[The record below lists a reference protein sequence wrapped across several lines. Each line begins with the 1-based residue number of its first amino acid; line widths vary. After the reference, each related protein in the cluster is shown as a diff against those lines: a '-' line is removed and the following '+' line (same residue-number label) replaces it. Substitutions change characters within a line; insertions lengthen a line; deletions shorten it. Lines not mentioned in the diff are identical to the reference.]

1 MKRVI
6 IALDVGTSSMRAVI
20 FNMQGAVLFTKQ
32 MEYHTIFP
40 RPSYVEQDPLTWKEA
55 AFYVLKPAAEFI
67 RNNGHNLLAI
77 SVTSQRASMI
87 SMDSEGNHLHNSIM
101 WQDKRTIDICERLI
115 SEYGL
120 EYLYRKTGV
129 RCNPLFVLNK
139 IIWLRENEP
148 ELFAKAVKHIGV
160 QDYVVYQLTGEYVT
174 DWTQASRT
182 MLMDLKTF
190 RWDPELLRIA
200 GITEDRLCRLVPP
213 GSVAGYI
220 TKEASALCDITEGT
234 PVIVS
239 GGDQQNAAIGLGV
252 VKTGIAEANT
262 GTGSFVLSFS
272 DKPIFNENCK
282 VLCQA
287 SAIAGNWMAE
297 TAIFNTGAIYRWFKE
312 QFYPEYAGE
321 KNVYELINKDVA
333 AVPVGSK
340 GVIML
345 PHFEG
350 SAAPYWN
357 PRAKGLFFNLGL
369 GTTRADLARAIQE
382 GIALEIAEN
391 LKLMREMIGDINEV
405 SVAGG
410 MVKSDLFCRIQSDA
424 YGANVLRYRN
434 PEATALG
441 AMMNAAVNLG
451 VFSSF
456 EEAVTKLFDEPEV
469 FKADPEQT
477 KIYDSLS
484 NRRNVL
490 YNALNNGGVYNEFM
504 KGIT

>member
-20 FNMQGAVLFTKQ
+20 FNMQGAVLFSKQ
-32 MEYHTIFP
+32 KEYHTTFP
-40 RPSYVEQDPLTWKEA
+40 KPSFVEQDPLTWREA
-55 AFYVLKPAAEFI
+55 ILYVLGPAAEFI
-67 RNNGHNLLAI
+67 RNNGHNLIGI

-87 SMDSEGNHLHNSIM
+87 SMDREGNPLHHSIM
-101 WQDKRTIDICERLI
+101 WQDKRTIDICERLMK
-115 SEYGL
+115 EYGM
-120 EYLYRKTGV
+120 EYLYHKTGV

-148 ELFAKAVKHIGV
+148 ELFAKAEKHIGV
-160 QDYVVYQLTGEYVT
+160 QDYMVYQLTGEYVT

-182 MLMDLKTF
+182 MLMNLRTF
-190 RWDPELLRIA
+190 RWDPELLSIA
-200 GITEDRLCRLVPP
+200 GITEDRLCRLVAP
-213 GSVAGYI
+213 GSIAGYV
-220 TKEASALCDITEGT
+220 TKEMSALCGITEGT

-272 DKPIFNENCK
+272 DKPIFNKDCK

-287 SAIAGNWMAE
+287 SAVAGNWMAE
-297 TAIFNTGAIYRWFKE
+297 TSIFNTGAIYRWFKE
-312 QFYPEYAGE
+312 QFYPEYARARH
-321 KNVYELINKDVA
+321 VYDLINEDVDS
-333 AVPVGSK
+333 VPVGSN
-340 GVIML
+340 GVMML

-357 PRAKGLFFNLGL
+357 PRAKGIFFNMGL
-369 GTTRADLARAIQE
+369 GTTRADLARSIQE
-382 GIALEIAEN
+382 GIALEISEN
-391 LKLMREMIGDINEV
+391 LKLMREMIGEINEV

-410 MVKSDLFCRIQSDA
+410 MVRSDLFCQIQSDA
-424 YGANVLRYRN
+424 YGAKVLRYRN

-441 AMMNAAVNLG
+441 AMINAAVNLG
-451 VFSSF
+451 VFGSF
-456 EEAVTKLFDEPEV
+456 EEAVERLFDEPEV
-469 FKADPEQT
+469 FKPDPEQT
-477 KIYDSLS
+477 KIYDILS
-484 NRRNVL
+484 TRRNVL